1 MHLAAPQHAA
11 PAAPARV
18 PAGMASVGAALAA
31 LLLPLASL
39 AMRAPEGAAELL
51 WVAGWA
57 CAAWAAIAAVSAV
70 VLLVRERTAMSRRTT
85 RTTVQLIGFAVAL
98 LAVTAWLHPF
108 AGSGGGAG

>member
-1 MHLAAPQHAA
+1 MHLAAPQHAV

-31 LLLPLASL
+31 LLLPL